1 MGKTTRDKEQAG
13 DKRVER
19 AKREASRKSGGSGGG
34 KLLADN
40 RRARHHYTV
49 EDDFEAG
56 LVLEGWEVKAIRAG
70 RAQLTESHVVVRRSE
85 LFLLNCHVSPLSSLS
100 THVEARPTRS
110 RKLLMHGTQ
119 IRRLI
124 GKVREAGLTLIPLNL
139 HLSRGMV
146 KLQVAL
152 ARGKKRHDKRESVK
166 RREWEREKGRIL
178 RGRK

>member
-19 AKREASRKSGGSGGG
+19 AKREGSRKSEG

-152 ARGKKRHDKRESVK
+152 ARGKKRHDKRESIK

>member
-1 MGKTTRDKEQAG
+1 MGKTTRDKEHAG

-19 AKREASRKSGGSGGG
+19 AKRESSRKSAG

-178 RGRK
+178 RGRGK